1 MDNELLKAL
10 GNLLDEKLKYI
21 NDDIKE
27 MKNDISGMKNDIN
40 EMKNDTSGIKSDI
53 ELIKI
58 QQKEHG
64 TILRILEDKA
74 NTNKAEHDKLSN
86 DMIKLS
92 GKVEDMRKDLVMV
105 EKVTARNMENIASLK
120 IIK

>member
-27 MKNDISGMKNDIN
+27 
-40 EMKNDTSGIKSDI
+40 IKSDI
-53 ELIKI
+53 SGIKNDIELIRI

-64 TILRILEDKA
+64 AILRILEDKA

-86 DMIKLS
+86 DMIQLS
-92 GKVEDMRKDLVMV
+92 GKVEDMRKDLATV
-105 EKVTARNMENIASLK
+105 EVVTARNMENIASLK